1 MEDKDIRNLAAKY
14 KAASSKKKAFVRD
27 KILED
32 GTLSR
37 VKGGS
42 AAACTPGSVS
52 TEAVVDEGCS

>member
-27 KILED
+27 KVLED

-37 VKGGS
+37 VKGG
-42 AAACTPGSVS
+42 AAACSPESVS